1 MKKNNKGFML
11 VEVIIVTVIVATIMT
26 SLYVAFV
33 RVYKVY
39 DIKDKY
45 SNVDGIYALNMIM
58 DYYVDNITINNIIND
73 SKDNIINLKNNTSYC
88 SIVNNINYCD
98 NINKVIEK
106 YNINSLYVI
115 NIDKL
120 NDLKNQNISNT
131 FKDYLSYLDNTLDKE
146 NNKVI
151 FLVELTISSED
162 NIYNYAYLNIDI

>member
-58 DYYVDNITINNIIND
+58 DYYVDNITINNIRKIAQ
-73 SKDNIINLKNNTSYC
+73 IILI
-88 SIVNNINYCD
+88 IVNIFSIGFKIFFVFSFMIIPY
-98 NINKVIEK
+98 I
-106 YNINSLYVI
+106 
-115 NIDKL
+115 L
-120 NDLKNQNISNT
+120 NLDLKN
-131 FKDYLSYLDNTLDKE
+131 L
-146 NNKVI
+146 
-151 FLVELTISSED
+151 
-162 NIYNYAYLNIDI
+162 